1 MAMES
6 SEIERLIREGIPDA
20 RIALTDLVGDKDHW
34 AATVT
39 SSAFIGKTKLQQ
51 HQIVYKALGAT
62 MGGPLHAL
70 QLTTQAP
77 K

>member
-6 SEIERLIREGIPDA
+6 SEIEQLIKAGIPDA
-20 RIALTDLVGDKDHW
+20 QIDLTDLVGDKDHW
-34 AATVT
+34 AATIT
-39 SSAFIGKTKLQQ
+39 SSAFVGKTKLQQ
-51 HQIVYKALGAT
+51 HQIVYKTLGAH

>member
-1 MAMES
+1 MPMEP
-6 SEIERLIREGIPDA
+6 SEIEKLIRTGIPDA
-20 RIALTDLVGDKDHW
+20 VIDLTDLVGDKDHW
-34 AATVT
+34 AATIT
-39 SSAFIGKTKLQQ
+39 SSEFIGKTKLQQ
-51 HQIVYKALGAT
+51 HQIVYKALGAS

>member
-1 MAMES
+1 MPMEP
-6 SEIERLIREGIPDA
+6 EDIEKLIKTGIPDA
-20 RIALTDLVGDKDHW
+20 EIVLTDLVGDKDHW
-34 AATVT
+34 SATIT
-39 SSAFIGKTKLQQ
+39 SSEFVGKSKIQQ
-51 HQIVYKALGAT
+51 HQIVYKALGAY

>member
-1 MAMES
+1 MEP
-6 SEIERLIREGIPDA
+6 SEIEKLIRTGIPDA
-20 RIALTDLVGDKDHW
+20 VIDLTDLVGDKDHW
-34 AATVT
+34 AATIT
-39 SSAFIGKTKLQQ
+39 SSEFIGKTKLQQ
-51 HQIVYKALGAT
+51 HQIVYKALGAS

>member
-1 MAMES
+1 MPMEPAD
-6 SEIERLIREGIPDA
+6 IENLIKTGIPDA
-20 RIALTDLVGDKDHW
+20 VIELTDLVGDKDHW
-34 AATVT
+34 SATIT
-39 SSAFIGKTKLQQ
+39 SAEFIGKSKIQQ
-51 HQIVYKALGAT
+51 HQIVYKALGAY

>member
-6 SEIERLIREGIPDA
+6 YEIEKLIKTGIPDA
-20 RIALTDLVGDKDHW
+20 RVALTDLVGDKDHW

-39 SSAFIGKTKLQQ
+39 SAAFIGKTKLQQ
-51 HQIVYKALGAT
+51 HQIVYKALGDQL
-62 MGGPLHAL
+62 GGPLHAL

-77 K
+77 D

>member
-1 MAMES
+1 MPMES
-6 SEIERLIREGIPDA
+6 HDIESLIKKGIPDA
-20 RIALTDLVGDKDHW
+20 VVELTDLVGDKDHW
-34 AATVT
+34 AATIT
-39 SSAFIGKTKLQQ
+39 SAEFVGKSKLQQ
-51 HQIVYKALGAT
+51 HQIVYKALGAF

>member
-1 MAMES
+1 MPMEP
-6 SEIERLIREGIPDA
+6 SEIEKLIKTGIPDA
-20 RIALTDLVGDKDHW
+20 VIDLTDLVGDKDHW
-34 AATVT
+34 AATIT
-39 SSAFIGKTKLQQ
+39 SSEFIGKTKLQQ
-51 HQIVYKALGAT
+51 HQIVYKALGAS

>member
-6 SEIERLIREGIPDA
+6 SEIEQLIRAGIPDA
-20 RIALTDLVGDKDHW
+20 RIKLTDLVGDKDHW
-34 AATVT
+34 SATVI
-39 SSAFIGKTKLQQ
+39 SAAFVGKTKLQQ
-51 HQIVYKALGAT
+51 HQIVYKALGAY

-77 K
+77 D

>member
-6 SEIERLIREGIPDA
+6 SEIERLIKAGIPDA
-20 RIALTDLVGDKDHW
+20 RVNLIDLVGDKDHW
-34 AATVT
+34 AATVI
-39 SSAFIGKTKLQQ
+39 SSAFVGKTKLQQ
-51 HQIVYKALGAT
+51 HQIVYKALGAH

-77 K
+77 D